1 MKLNLMI
8 LSLLLTCLTA
18 CVRDKH
24 EKELAA
30 INSLRADLLKT
41 DSLLNKTDLEFAER
55 MAAEVKNNTQFIQ
68 FNLKKLGDTVDF
80 KTYKLISNYGSLLP
94 AFEKVAENHKHLS
107 AAIDSTNKSL
117 IDLQHDV
124 EKNSLAK
131 NLTPESCIQQEK
143 TQISEMYDYVGIM
156 RSSLNRAKAG
166 YDTLSPK
173 IAEYMKSL
181 NQKLAEKQGNLSF
194 N

>member
-8 LSLLLTCLTA
+8 FSLIITFLA
-18 CVRDKH
+18 GCVRERH
-24 EKELAA
+24 EKELAE
-30 INSLRADLLKT
+30 INSLRTELLKT
-41 DSLLNKTDLEFAER
+41 DSLLSKTDLEFAER

-80 KTYKLISNYGSLLP
+80 KTYKLLNNYGSLLP

-107 AAIDSTNKSL
+107 AAIDSTSKSL
-117 IDLQHDV
+117 NDLAHDF

-131 NLTPESCIQQEK
+131 NLTPESCIQQERD
-143 TQISEMYDYVGIM
+143 QVSGMYEFAGTM
-156 RSSLNRAKAG
+156 RSSLGRAKAG
-166 YDTLSPK
+166 YDTLAPK
-173 IAEYMKSL
+173 IADYMKSL
-181 NQKLAEKQGNLSF
+181 NQKLADKQENLSM

>member
-1 MKLNLMI
+1 MKLHLI
-8 LSLLLTCLTA
+8 AGIFLITA
-18 CVRDKH
+18 MSSCVKDKH
-24 EKELAA
+24 EKELAEIA
-30 INSLRADLLKT
+30 SLRAELVRT
-41 DSLLNKTDLEFAER
+41 DSLLGKTDLEFAER

-107 AAIDSTNKSL
+107 AAIDSTDKSL
-117 IDLQHDV
+117 TDLAHDF

-131 NLTPESCIQQEK
+131 NLTPETCIQQEK
-143 TQISEMYDYVGIM
+143 AQIKEMYDYIGIM
-156 RSSLNRAKAG
+156 RSSLGKAKAG

-173 IAEYMKSL
+173 IADYMKLL
-181 NQKLAEKQGNLSF
+181 NQKLADKQGNLGF